1 MRRLDQV
8 LVAAV
13 LVAVFAYAGAE
24 TLNLSQ
30 RARLFPLATLA
41 PALALGAFQLAREL
55 RRAREAS
62 DPVPPEARFTPS
74 AAAWFAAFF
83 GLVWLVGLLA
93 AVPAFTLAYL
103 RAAAR
108 EPWPLALGYAL
119 GAWAF
124 LYFVF
129 VNLLHIR
136 MPGGIVQLTS

>member
-8 LVAAV
+8 LVAAA

-41 PALALGAFQLAREL
+41 PALALGALQLAREL

-74 AAAWFAAFF
+74 AATWFVAFF

-93 AVPAFTLAYL
+93 TVPAFTLAYL
-103 RAAAR
+103 RAEAK
-108 EPWPLALGYAL
+108 EPWPRALGYAF

-129 VNLLHIR
+129 VTLLHIR
-136 MPGGIVQLTS
+136 MPGGIVQLTP